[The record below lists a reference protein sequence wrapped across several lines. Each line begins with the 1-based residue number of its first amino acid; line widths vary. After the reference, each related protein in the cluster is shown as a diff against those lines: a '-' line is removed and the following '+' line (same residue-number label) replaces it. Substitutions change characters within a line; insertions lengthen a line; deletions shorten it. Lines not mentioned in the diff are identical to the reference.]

1 MVEKSNCLESIVD
14 LPEIFYRDLKKEV
27 DVMNSS
33 GSVQKPKQP
42 FSLKSALKS
51 FFGGAKANSEYLTA
65 AENLAIKAIS
75 DNNFDT
81 AKMCASYLKMHNS
94 EHATELS
101 NSIGTKKAYV
111 DAIYHIVYGRPFDA
125 ANIYHF
131 LVESC
136 KNGLSSEQK
145 KVVGETYLCDMFNKT
160 LEASLDLVSKNPK
173 LSFDYFKA
181 FVAMNDEGVID
192 TSKQSFDGLAKTV
205 LSEGVKHAAKS
216 TDLSADEVCY
226 LQFYE
231 LLSDKFDVSESTMKD
246 GVRLGSYIALKA
258 HAMNGN
264 NDAAK
269 EEYEFCRSELKSN
282 TPFGAP
288 SFYSMDNLREL
299 KSKASSTKFVGNA
312 SVDDKKEPVVDRMSE
327 QNNF

>member
-1 MVEKSNCLESIVD
+1 MVDKTDGLETIVN
-14 LPEIFYRDLKKEV
+14 LPEHFFRDLKKEV
-27 DVMNSS
+27 DAIHSS
-33 GSVQKPKQP
+33 GSVQKPKQD
-42 FSLKSALKS
+42 FSLKSVFS
-51 FFGGAKANSEYLTA
+51 FLGGGAEVNPEYLAA
-65 AENLAIKAIS
+65 AENIAKKAIS
-75 DNNFDT
+75 DNDFGLAN
-81 AKMCASYLKMHNS
+81 KCVSYLKMHNG
-94 EHATELS
+94 EHATEIG
-101 NSIGTKKAYV
+101 NSVGTKKAYV

-160 LEASLDLVSKNPK
+160 LEASLDLVKKNPK

-205 LSEGVKHAAKS
+205 LGEAVKHAAKS

-231 LLSDKFDVSESTMKD
+231 LLSDKFNVSEDIMKD
-246 GVRLGSYIALKA
+246 GIRLGSYVALKA

-264 NDAAK
+264 KDAAK
-269 EEYEFCRSELKSN
+269 QEYEFCRNELKNHTS
-282 TPFGAP
+282 FGAP
-288 SFYSMDNLREL
+288 LFYSMDNLKEL
-299 KSKASSTKFVGNA
+299 MEKAHVTKFVGNTT
-312 SVDDKKEPVVDRMSE
+312 E
-327 QNNF
+327 